1 MIEDAKL
8 RPGFGGVKDSGS
20 TLQNPGSV
28 SGTHRLSCPLDSYKP
43 SGERA
48 GLQIRGPRNPVSRC
62 RPHTQVTSEVKV
74 AQSCPTLCDPID
86 YSPWDSPDK
95 NIGVGCHFLLWG
107 MKVKSESKVAQSCPT
122 QRSHGLQP
130 TRLLR
135 PWDFSRQEYWS
146 GVHLPSPKYHW
157 TKHKVSTLM
166 AFPIHM
172 EQKGH

>member
-86 YSPWDSPDK
+86 YSPWDSPGQ
-95 NIGVGCHFLLWG
+95 NTGVGILSLLWG
-107 MKVKSESKVAQSCPT
+107 IFPT
-122 QRSHGLQP
+122 QGSNPGLPLCWQILYQQILYQP
-130 TRLLR
+130 PEKPKNTGMGSLSLLQR
-135 PWDFSRQEYWS
+135 N
-146 GVHLPSPKYHW
+146 
-157 TKHKVSTLM
+157 VSTRESHRGLLHCRQ
-166 AFPIHM
+166 ILYQLSYC
-172 EQKGH
+172 ECL